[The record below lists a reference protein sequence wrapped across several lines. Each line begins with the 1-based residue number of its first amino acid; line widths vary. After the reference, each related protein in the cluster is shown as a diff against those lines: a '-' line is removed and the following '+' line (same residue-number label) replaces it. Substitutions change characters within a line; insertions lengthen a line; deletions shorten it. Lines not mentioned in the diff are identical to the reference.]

1 MEKLR
6 EDLNKSLELILKAKK
21 RSEDEEQKALL
32 ELIAVLLLQKIR
44 ETADMEEYEKKVRH
58 A

>member
-6 EDLNKSLELILKAKK
+6 EDLNKSLELILKTK
-21 RSEDEEQKALL
+21 RRSDDEEQKALL

-44 ETADMEEYEKKVRH
+44 ETADMEEYEKKARH